1 MLQKLQNWIF
11 PILQKRRFDDD
22 EEIHLFL
29 VMHVALLFAFVVH
42 AFLLI
47 MSFVG
52 DEVLLSYTNMISFT
66 AYCYCFFLVHK
77 GRYAGAAV
85 FLTVEVAL
93 YCLLSVAVR
102 GVGNY
107 NILYLVLVMALQVI
121 IPYAKWPVRL
131 IMSLFILA
139 CGVLLVVLEMQW
151 FRQTNYNAID
161 YIYAIFNVVVI
172 FFGLV
177 IELMLSNI
185 VREMVEDFEAQQMS
199 EYRTQAYTDQLTGLY
214 NRRYADMLFEQIKDG
229 HTKEK
234 YIIAMADIDDFKLI
248 NDTYGHPTG
257 DDVLLYLADF
267 FNDRFRKTDVVFR
280 WGGEE
285 FLVLLANIDNAQA
298 YRILNLA
305 RKDLS
310 EKEIPTRTKLLRI
323 TITIGAVALNPKDI
337 EGSIAACDEKMYE
350 GKRSGKNV
358 VIM

>member
-11 PILQKRRFDDD
+11 PVLQKRRFDDD

-77 GRYAGAAV
+77 GRYAGAGV
-85 FLTVEVAL
+85 FLTLEVAL
-93 YCLLSVAVR
+93 YCLLSVVVR
-102 GVGNY
+102 GTGNY

-121 IPYAKWPVRL
+121 VPYAKWPVRVT
-131 IMSLFILA
+131 MAMFILA
-139 CGVLLVVLEMQW
+139 CGILLIVLEMQW
-151 FRQTNYNAID
+151 ITGAHYGVID

-172 FFGLV
+172 LVGLV
-177 IELMLSNI
+177 IELMLGNI
-185 VREMVEDFEAQQMS
+185 VREMVEGFEEQQVS

-214 NRRYADMLFEQIKDG
+214 NRRYADVLFEQIRNG
-229 HTKEK
+229 HQKME

-285 FLVLLANIDNAQA
+285 FLVLLANIDKAQA

-305 RKDLS
+305 REDLS
-310 EKEIPTRTKLLRI
+310 EKEILTRTKPLQI
-323 TITIGAVALNPKDI
+323 TITIGAVVLNPNDI
-337 EGSIAACDEKMYE
+337 EASIAACDEKMYA
-350 GKRSGKNV
+350 GKRSGKDVV
-358 VIM
+358 VI